1 MCIRDR
7 YNQPY
12 DEEISHISSFT
23 TFIPSIKYT
32 WDNALWSYT
41 HPVEGF
47 RYFLKYRT
55 SPGINEKSLTFHSAT
70 MDGRKYFRLFNGV
83 SFASRFFAG
92 TNWGSDSQKFRL
104 GGVPWLFSSDRYSE
118 RFYGG
123 ENAPSVEELYFS
135 EYVMPLR
142 GVQISNK
149 FGQNVFLAN
158 LELRLPFLIYYF
170 PALKYLGQ
178 INGVLFTD
186 FGVTWDSEYPKFL
199 DECNW
204 ESTANGNTKCDQI
217 SQQRSGW
224 LMSYG
229 FGPRFIFLGMPWQ
242 LDYAWQYNPHEGTIS
257 EGQWYLSIGLD
268 F

>member
-1 MCIRDR
+1 
-7 YNQPY
+7 
-12 DEEISHISSFT
+12 
-23 TFIPSIKYT
+23 
-32 WDNALWSYT
+32 
-41 HPVEGF
+41 
-47 RYFLKYRT
+47 
-55 SPGINEKSLTFHSAT
+55 

-83 SFASRFFAG
+83 SLASRFFAG

-104 GGVPWLFSSDRYSE
+104 GGVPWLFSSNRE

-123 ENAPSVEELYFS
+123 ENQDLSLEELYFS

-142 GVQISNK
+142 GSQVSNK
-149 FGQNVFLAN
+149 YGDNILLVN
-158 LELRLPFLIYYF
+158 IELRLPFLIYYF

-186 FGVTWDSEYPKFL
+186 FGATWDSDYPKFW

-204 ESTANGNTKCDQI
+204 ESTANDEECPNFDQI
-217 SQQRSGW
+217 SQQRTGW

-242 LDYAWQYNPHEGTIS
+242 LDYAWQYNPHKGTIS
-257 EGQWYLSIGLD
+257 DRNWYLTIGLD

>member
-1 MCIRDR
+1 M
-7 YNQPY
+7 
-12 DEEISHISSFT
+12 
-23 TFIPSIKYT
+23 
-32 WDNALWSYT
+32 
-41 HPVEGF
+41 
-47 RYFLKYRT
+47 
-55 SPGINEKSLTFHSAT
+55 
-70 MDGRKYFRLFNGV
+70 
-83 SFASRFFAG
+83 
-92 TNWGSDSQKFRL
+92 
-104 GGVPWLFSSDRYSE
+104 FSSDRYSE
-118 RFYGG
+118 RFYGE

-186 FGVTWDSEYPKFL
+186 FGATWDSEYPKLL

-217 SQQRSGW
+217 SQQRTGW

-242 LDYAWQYNPHEGTIS
+242 LDYAWQYNPHKGTIS
-257 EGQWYLSIGLD
+257 DRNWYLTIGLD

>member
-1 MCIRDR
+1 MVQFLHNCL
-7 YNQPY
+7 
-12 DEEISHISSFT
+12 
-23 TFIPSIKYT
+23 K
-32 WDNALWSYT
+32 
-41 HPVEGF
+41 F
-47 RYFLKYRT
+47 RYFPIKN
-55 SPGINEKSLTFHSAT
+55 GISFG
-70 MDGRKYFRLFNGV
+70 GRIYSGY
-83 SFASRFFAG
+83 SF
-92 TNWGSDSQKFRL
+92 
-104 GGVPWLFSSDRYSE
+104 
-118 RFYGG
+118 G
-123 ENAPSVEELYFS
+123 ENAQLFKMGGIPWIWSSEEEYYLNEINDSLKSVYFS

-170 PALKYLGQ
+170 PALKNLGQ

-186 FGVTWDSEYPKFL
+186 LGSTWDSDYLNFW

-204 ESTANGNTKCDQI
+204 ESTANSKSKCGQI
-217 SQQRSGW
+217 SQQRTGW

-242 LDYAWQYNPHEGTIS
+242 LDYAWQYNPHKGTIS
-257 EGQWYLSIGLD
+257 DRNWYLTIGLD